1 MPAELRKWVNEVM
14 IYDKEDS
21 LSRNEAASFQESH
34 QTGGWTTAVEGI
46 ASADELS
53 DALDKF
59 INVDQISFSTHG
71 FPGGV
76 WFRAGSLTLYNLK
89 SVTVPVR
96 LWNGTGR
103 LLFMGCETGRGP
115 DGEKFLIEAGKHFFV
130 GRGGIVGG
138 STVYNLGF
146 SSGTVLPVFGPS
158 SDGFHLGKLLLYK
171 IDAKGNVIGSSS
183 TQSRTFGLGR

>member
-14 IYDKEDS
+14 IYDKEDW

-34 QTGGWTTAVEGI
+34 QVGGWTTAIEGI

-76 WFRAGSLTLYNLK
+76 WFRAGSLMLYNLK
-89 SVTVPVR
+89 SVKVPAT
-96 LWNGTGR
+96 LWNGRGR
-103 LLFMGCETGRGP
+103 LLFM
-115 DGEKFLIEAGKHFFV
+115 
-130 GRGGIVGG
+130 
-138 STVYNLGF
+138 
-146 SSGTVLPVFGPS
+146 
-158 SDGFHLGKLLLYK
+158 
-171 IDAKGNVIGSSS
+171 
-183 TQSRTFGLGR
+183 